1 MSAGDYS
8 RRIESLLRKIK
19 GASYQK
25 SDEIRLNPYGE
36 IVSALEYRVPQERF
50 DWFKLCYQAIDGQRL
65 QELLDEKFDVEKLI
79 KDLQQVI
86 ENTSL

>member
-8 RRIESLLRKIK
+8 RRIEALLRKIV

-36 IVSALEYRVPQERF
+36 IVSVLEYRISQEKL
-50 DWFKLCYQAIDGQRL
+50 DWFRLCYQAIDGKNL
-65 QELLDEKFDVEKLI
+65 QELLNKNFDVEKLI
-79 KDLQQVI
+79 KDLQQII
-86 ENTSL
+86 EKISL